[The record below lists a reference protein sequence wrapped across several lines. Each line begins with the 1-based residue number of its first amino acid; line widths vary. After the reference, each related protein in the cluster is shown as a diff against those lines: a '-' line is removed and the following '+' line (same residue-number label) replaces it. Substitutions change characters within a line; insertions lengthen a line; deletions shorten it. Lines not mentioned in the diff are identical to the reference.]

1 MYTEIISATDTWY
14 VITYQ
19 WTHIERII
27 SDNSAGDF
35 NIYPCFAIL
44 PHFSDKLTF
53 ILWRHLVATFVA
65 PSCLADKNRSKSEQ
79 NFLIKIVFNVRSP
92 TELTVNFDKRL
103 SADMSVMRYL
113 QFKIYFSVIP
123 KKFTFFWLKVA
134 YETEATRIFQ
144 SLISHRAHEK
154 LNLNFCR
161 LKPPIK
167 YAWFAFA
174 IEKLLMTR
182 INFKNKNLEENRTWP
197 DRLDVIF
204 GFSNETFGKQGKFRG
219 FEKQNAVF
227 QFFSAKVL

>member
-1 MYTEIISATDTWY
+1 MCAYRVYRRFCSYWQYVHWDYLGYRY

-65 PSCLADKNRSKSEQ
+65 PSYLADKNRSKSEQ

-113 QFKIYFSVIP
+113 QFKIYFSLIYLRSLP
-123 KKFTFFWLKVA
+123 FIWLKVA
-134 YETEATRIFQ
+134 
-144 SLISHRAHEK
+144 
-154 LNLNFCR
+154 
-161 LKPPIK
+161 
-167 YAWFAFA
+167 
-174 IEKLLMTR
+174 
-182 INFKNKNLEENRTWP
+182 
-197 DRLDVIF
+197 
-204 GFSNETFGKQGKFRG
+204 
-219 FEKQNAVF
+219 
-227 QFFSAKVL
+227 

>member
-1 MYTEIISATDTWY
+1 M
-14 VITYQ
+14 ITYQ

-113 QFKIYFSVIP
+113 QFNIYFSVIP
-123 KKFTFFWLKVA
+123 KKLTFFWLTLRRPLRKKLRMRWFFDVSEVKESSFFKSDLTDPPSDFWCA
-134 YETEATRIFQ
+134 SFDN
-144 SLISHRAHEK
+144 SRA
-154 LNLNFCR
+154 
-161 LKPPIK
+161 
-167 YAWFAFA
+167 A
-174 IEKLLMTR
+174 
-182 INFKNKNLEENRTWP
+182 
-197 DRLDVIF
+197 V
-204 GFSNETFGKQGKFRG
+204 KFL
-219 FEKQNAVF
+219 F
-227 QFFSAKVL
+227 